1 MQHGVRRNVKS
12 YWLRNEAAHRHEF
25 ASTLRRWVDVLANA
39 GIEAAHWAS
48 IGAYNASDSEIM
60 AYAKTNDYIV
70 LTHDLDFSAI
80 LAVTH
85 GEKPSVVQIRADDV
99 NPDVIGKQVIGALQQ
114 MTSDLADGALLTI
127 DTNRTRVRL
136 LPLRSK
142 SLEDK

>member
-1 MQHGVRRNVKS
+1 MKLLIDMNLS
-12 YWLRNEAAHRHEF
+12 P
-25 ASTLRRWVDVLANA
+25 RWVDVLTNA
-39 GIEAAHWAS
+39 GIEAAHWSAV
-48 IGAYNASDSEIM
+48 GAYNASDSEIM

-99 NPDVIGKQVIGALQQ
+99 SPDVIGKQVIGALQQ
-114 MTSDLADGALLTI
+114 MSTDLADGALLTI

-136 LPLRSK
+136 LPLRPK
-142 SLEDK
+142 PLEDK